1 MVDKY
6 DSAALRHYDDAELL
20 RINGCSDNAGHLIGF
35 AAECAIKH
43 RISTFNSSVNN
54 PHGHLPEFLTVALKH
69 ISGRGRDSKALLLEL
84 ERNAVFS
91 GWDVSR
97 RYCETGETLTAELD
111 GWFKAAGRLVGWA
124 GIKVRK

>member
-1 MVDKY
+1 MVEKY
-6 DSAALRHYDDAELL
+6 DSAALRHYEDADLL
-20 RINGCSDNAGHLIGF
+20 KNAGRLDNAGHLIGF

-43 RISTFNSSVNN
+43 KISTFNSSANN
-54 PHGHLPEFLTVALKH
+54 PYGHLPEFLTPAINH

-91 GWDVSR
+91 SWNVSR

-111 GWFKAAGRLVGWA
+111 GWFKAASRLFGWA